1 MIAAKSFYELNNQ
14 ELYQILRLRS
24 EVFVVE
30 QDCVYQDLDN
40 KDQISIHI
48 FQKEKDEIVAYTR
61 IFKSGDYY
69 KNPSIGRV
77 VVSKKNRG
85 KELGKKI
92 MIHSIEYIKSEK
104 NHFIAK
110 LEAVNDIESIS
121 KLTNSKIF
129 ILKDDLPDL
138 KSDEFYWHE
147 LIGMNVVSSIS
158 KKLLGKVYE
167 IRNFGSNDTLIIRA
181 NDHDNEL
188 LVPFVKDK
196 IIHKI
201 DKDNL
206 TIYAEWETE
215 Y

>member
-1 MIAAKSFYELNNQ
+1 MIWEIKEWSELSTKEVEN
-14 ELYQILRLRS
+14 IFSLRS

-92 MIHSIEYIKSEK
+92 MIHSIEYIKKNLKGEK
-104 NHFIAK
+104 IELSAQKYLDKFYKDLGFYKIGEDY
-110 LEAVNDIESIS
+110 LEDGIPHQRMI
-121 KLTNSKIF
+121 K
-129 ILKDDLPDL
+129 
-138 KSDEFYWHE
+138 
-147 LIGMNVVSSIS
+147 
-158 KKLLGKVYE
+158 E
-167 IRNFGSNDTLIIRA
+167 IN
-181 NDHDNEL
+181 
-188 LVPFVKDK
+188 
-196 IIHKI
+196 
-201 DKDNL
+201 
-206 TIYAEWETE
+206 
-215 Y
+215 